1 MPEDDY
7 ELVPLSPIRRLEKRM
22 ERLERTGTATETI
35 KELTEIV
42 RANQHIIDN
51 VVKLNTDMLSKVS
64 DLVNSVNSITT
75 KMNDFISR
83 IEVSST
89 SVPKGGESE
98 ENQDLE
104 NKIDERLSKLEKRL
118 NAMILSS
125 MKIKRSP

>member
-42 RANQHIIDN
+42 RANQHVIDN

-89 SVPKGGESE
+89 SAPKTGEPE
-98 ENQDLE
+98 ETQDLE
-104 NKIDERLSKLEKRL
+104 NRIDERLSKLEKRL
-118 NAMILSS
+118 NSMILSS
-125 MKIKRSP
+125 MKIKR